1 VPEPLIL
8 HQTTLS
14 PFTPLGAKGVGEGNC
29 MSTPVCIANA
39 VADALGVADVTLPLS
54 PARLAPHVHGV
65 EAARVRGAAAAVMGA
80 RSLSGKGS
88 VCVEASREAVWAML
102 LDPDALAGM
111 IPGVHSVQR
120 VSETQFR
127 AEVTLGVGPV
137 QGRYRVE
144 VRLSDLEV
152 PRSVTMT
159 GTADGALGFGEAR
172 GVVTLADEGGVT
184 RVGWRYEAAIGG
196 KVASIGGRLLDGA
209 ARVIIGRFFAAL
221 AVRAGGGGTPRGWWR
236 RLGGWLR
243 GLWWRR

>member
-1 VPEPLIL
+1 
-8 HQTTLS
+8 
-14 PFTPLGAKGVGEGNC
+14 

-39 VADALGVADVTLPLS
+39 VADALGLADVTLPLS
-54 PARLAPHVHGV
+54 PARLAPGVHGV
-65 EAARVRGAAAAVMGA
+65 EAARVRGATPAVGA
-80 RSLSGKGS
+80 RALSGKGS
-88 VCVEASREAVWAML
+88 VCVAASREAVWAML

-111 IPGVHSVQR
+111 IPGVHTVQR
-120 VSETQFR
+120 VSDTQFR

-152 PRSVTMT
+152 PRSITLS
-159 GTADGALGFGEAR
+159 GTADGALGFGQAR
-172 GVVTLADEGGVT
+172 GVVTLSDEGGVT
-184 RVGWRYEAAIGG
+184 RVGWHYDAAIGG

-236 RLGGWLR
+236 RLGGRLR
-243 GLWWRR
+243 GLVGWRR